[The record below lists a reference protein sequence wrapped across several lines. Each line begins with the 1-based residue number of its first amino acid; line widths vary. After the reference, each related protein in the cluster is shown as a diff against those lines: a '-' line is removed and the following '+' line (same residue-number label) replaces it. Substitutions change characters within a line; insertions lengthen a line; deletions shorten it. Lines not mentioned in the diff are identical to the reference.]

1 MTFPA
6 LILAAVAASS
16 PLTVHHVMRAD
27 GDRIICTGAT
37 PLEIEEIEFRSQQRK
52 LRREGVS
59 YVLDTYRERDIT
71 VDFDGDFP
79 EEAKNAV
86 IAAANIWD
94 SHLLIEVPIE
104 IEATYFE
111 PEEDDTSSWLA
122 RASVTFTQSSNG
134 YWAPRSLAN
143 QMTGYDK
150 SRGDPEFS
158 IEIKSQDNWHFG
170 VDANVPD
177 TGIDLV
183 SVVLHEIGHALG
195 ITSSFYKPEDFDE
208 DDPSLG
214 LSGRSIIFDWFL
226 WTWAQGWLGNEEEV
240 PNPSHELWEAATGH
254 YLFWGGNG
262 WTSPR
267 GEPLRSVK
275 AHGGSIMLWAPSE
288 FTASSVSHLHPYAY
302 PTAVMTPAAVYGRR
316 KTIHP
321 VTLGMLYDMG
331 WELKE
336 RAVDPLDVLR
346 CLEGR

>member
-52 LRREGVS
+52 LRRERVS

-71 VDFDGDFP
+71 VDFEGEFP

-104 IEATYFE
+104 SEARWFE
-111 PEEDDTSSWLA
+111 PDEDDTSSWLA

-158 IEIKSQDNWHFG
+158 IEIKSRDNWHFG

-177 TGIDLV
+177 TETDLV

-214 LSGRSIIFDWFL
+214 FSGGSAIFDWFL
-226 WTWAQGWLGNEEEV
+226 WTSAQGWLGDKEEV
-240 PNPSHELWEAATGH
+240 PNPSPELWGSSDRT
-254 YLFWGGNG
+254 L
-262 WTSPR
+262 
-267 GEPLRSVK
+267 SV
-275 AHGGSIMLWAPSE
+275 
-288 FTASSVSHLHPYAY
+288 V
-302 PTAVMTPAAVYGRR
+302 GRR
-316 KTIHP
+316 R
-321 VTLGMLYDMG
+321 MD
-331 WELKE
+331 
-336 RAVDPLDVLR
+336 
-346 CLEGR
+346 